1 MGNQIDKIVKVVI
14 TRQTTVPSMASF
26 NDVLVV
32 GEFTVTGFDADHRVE
47 KFSSLSALQS
57 AGFSTTG
64 YVYRAGQAIFS
75 QSPHIDS
82 FYVGLKLP
90 SESWETA
97 LNTIKAQNNKWYGLC
112 VETRRMAD
120 QQVVAAWVQANKKL
134 CILASGDSTIIN
146 ATTGDIGAY
155 VKAQS
160 YDRTAVFYH
169 PDCDD
174 TIVTNYTVYSEDG
187 LTFYTDPEMTIEA
200 TIPEGITPTFV
211 SGNEYTYSVTT
222 YGLND
227 NDPIPEACLFGKMF
241 TKRPGSATWAL
252 KTFQGMSA
260 YDLSDSQVEKAHDK
274 NVNTYLYASDVAV
287 TQNGTTG
294 GEYIDV
300 IHGCDWLEAYIQTS
314 VFANMIKFDKIPF
327 TDQGIQMIVD
337 PLKASLDTGI
347 EYEII
352 TEYNVTN
359 PQADEVSVIDKAK
372 RHLPDVRFTAPLAGA
387 IQSTQ
392 IDGVVTL

>member
-26 NDVLVV
+26 NDVLIV
-32 GEFTVTGFDADHRVE
+32 GEFTVSGFDATHRVE
-47 KFSSLSALQS
+47 KFSSLSALQT
-57 AGFSTTG
+57 AGFSTTS
-64 YVYRAGQAIFS
+64 YVYRAGQAILS

-82 FYVGLKLP
+82 FYVGWKNV
-90 SESWETA
+90 SETWTEA
-97 LNTIKAQNNKWYGLC
+97 LNAIKTENNKWYGLC

-120 QQVVAAWVQANKKL
+120 QQLVASWVQSNKKL
-134 CILASGDSTIIN
+134 CVLASGDSTIIN

-160 YDRTAVFYH
+160 YDRTAVIYH

-174 TIVTNYTVYSEDG
+174 TIITNYTVYSSDG

-200 TIPEGITPTFV
+200 TIPSGVTPTFV
-211 SGNEYTYSVTT
+211 SGTEYTYSITT
-222 YGLND
+222 YGLNED
-227 NDPIPEACLFGKMF
+227 DPIPEACMFGKMF

-260 YDLSDSQVEKAHDK
+260 YDLTDSQVEKCRDK

-287 TQNGTTG
+287 TQDGKTG

-300 IHGCDWLEAYIQTS
+300 IWGCDWLEAYIQNQ
-314 VFANMIKFDKIPF
+314 VFANMIKFDKVPF
-327 TDQGIQMIVD
+327 TDAGIQMIID
-337 PLKASLDTGI
+337 PLKFSLDTGI
-347 EYEII
+347 EYDLITDYEI
-352 TEYNVTN
+352 TH
-359 PQADEVSVIDKAK
+359 PQADEVSPTDKGK

>member
-26 NDVLVV
+26 NDVLIV
-32 GEFTVTGFDADHRVE
+32 GEFTVSGFDADHRVE
-47 KFSSLSALQS
+47 KYSSLSAMQT
-57 AGFSTTG
+57 AGFSTTS
-64 YVYRAGQAIFS
+64 YAYRACQAVFA

-82 FYVGLKLP
+82 VYVGWKNV
-90 SESWETA
+90 SETWTDA
-97 LNTIKAQNNKWYGLC
+97 LNAIKTQNNKWYGLC

-120 QQVVAAWVQANKKL
+120 QQLVASWVQSNKKL

-174 TIVTNYTVYSEDG
+174 TIITNYTVYSNDG

-200 TIPEGITPTFV
+200 TIPSGVTPTFV
-211 SGNEYTYSVTT
+211 SGTEYTYSVTT

-260 YDLSDSQVEKAHDK
+260 YDLTDSQVEKAHDK
-274 NVNTYLYASDVAV
+274 NVNTYMYASDVAV
-287 TQNGTTG
+287 TQDGKTG
-294 GEYIDV
+294 GEFIDV
-300 IHGCDWLEAYIQTS
+300 IHGCDWLEAYIQNQ
-314 VFANMIKFDKIPF
+314 VFANMISVDKVPF
-327 TDQGIQMIVD
+327 TDIGIQMIVD
-337 PLKASLDTGI
+337 PLKSALNVGVD
-347 EYEII
+347 YELI
-352 TEYNVTN
+352 TEYDVTH
-359 PQADEVSVIDKAK
+359 PRASEVSKTDKGK